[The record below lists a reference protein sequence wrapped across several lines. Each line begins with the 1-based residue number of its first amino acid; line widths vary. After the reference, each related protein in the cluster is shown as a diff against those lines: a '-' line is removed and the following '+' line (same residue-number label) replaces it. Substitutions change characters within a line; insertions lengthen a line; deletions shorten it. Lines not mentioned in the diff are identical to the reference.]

1 MAQSIYFQG
10 SYGKKKYDVDIVFCI
25 DATGSM
31 NHVID
36 MVKKNI
42 QRLPNDIIQ
51 KALEGKNGQKKIIDN
66 LRLRAIIFRDYQY
79 DGEHAMEAT
88 DFFKVPEQQELFNRV
103 VNGIVVEGGG
113 DEPEN
118 GLEALAYAM
127 ASEWKK
133 PDQERKCRQII
144 VVLTDASTL
153 PLGEE
158 KRIVS
163 PYYDPK
169 MPSQF
174 ETLSSWWG
182 DGPDDTNAKMDFH
195 SKRLLLFAPDAQWWT
210 TIHQNWENVIHTKTV
225 AGQGLKEQDY
235 DKVIELLVNSI

>member
-1 MAQSIYFQG
+1 M
-10 SYGKKKYDVDIVFCI
+10 VD
-25 DATGSM
+25 
-31 NHVID
+31 
-36 MVKKNI
+36 
-42 QRLPNDIIQ
+42 
-51 KALEGKNGQKKIIDN
+51 
-66 LRLRAIIFRDYQY
+66 
-79 DGEHAMEAT
+79 
-88 DFFKVPEQQELFNRV
+88 
-103 VNGIVVEGGG
+103 GGG

-127 ASEWKK
+127 ASDWQK
-133 PDQERKCRQII
+133 PEQGRKRRQII
-144 VVLTDASTL
+144 VVLTDASCHS
-153 PLGEE
+153 LGVGKE
-158 KRIVS
+158 S

-182 DGPDDTNAKMDFH
+182 DGPEDPDAKMDYY

-210 TIHQNWENVIHTKTV
+210 TINQNWENVIFTKTI